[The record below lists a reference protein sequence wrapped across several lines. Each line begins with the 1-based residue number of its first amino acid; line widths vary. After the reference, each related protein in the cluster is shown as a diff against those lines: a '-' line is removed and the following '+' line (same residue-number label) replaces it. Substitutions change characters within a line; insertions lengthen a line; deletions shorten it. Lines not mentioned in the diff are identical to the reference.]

1 MIRLSIVIL
10 FRLLLWCLMT
20 SSFELKNL
28 LFGLIISCLIPFGQY
43 KRLQLR
49 SLAPEIL
56 LTLKL
61 PLDMLIESVKL
72 ISIKHP
78 VDHFKSVKMSN
89 MAKNN
94 SKLSIFMDIFRITFT
109 PMSMV
114 IGRADDEHWKIH
126 MVLEGGQ
133 SVVDMEE
140 DND

>member
-1 MIRLSIVIL
+1 MKNMIRLTIVIL

-94 SKLSIFMDIFRITFT
+94 SKLSIF
-109 PMSMV
+109 
-114 IGRADDEHWKIH
+114 
-126 MVLEGGQ
+126 L
-133 SVVDMEE
+133 
-140 DND
+140 